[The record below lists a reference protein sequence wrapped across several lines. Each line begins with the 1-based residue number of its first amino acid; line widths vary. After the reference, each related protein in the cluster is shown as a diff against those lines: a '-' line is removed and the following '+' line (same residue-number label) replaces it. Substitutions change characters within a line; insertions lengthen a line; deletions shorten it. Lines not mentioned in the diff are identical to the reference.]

1 MKSAAKAGRGRAGKA
16 APGKSKVAKKAVKKA
31 AKKPVTKP
39 APKPAKPARKPVEQ
53 VAPPEAKASAE
64 LRIEQFVHAYF
75 ACNLVGR
82 TAAIAVGYS
91 PDSARTIASQLLAR
105 EDVQAMIRERQA
117 EVLQEFDDQA
127 KWVRDRLK
135 GMAGADAREV
145 SELYLVACRYCWG
158 DDHRYHRRSHEREN
172 AYQDWLKDEAD
183 KARLEP
189 APPPVPFDE
198 MGGVGYTTN
207 RDPHP
212 ACPACDGRGERL
224 TVFKDTRDLSPEGQL
239 IYAGVKVTQHGLEV
253 RTHDQRAALIDYGK
267 HLGMFGKKVELTGKD
282 GGPVKHEHDISQMF
296 AELEGSET
304 GIGPSKPL
312 PGG

>member
-16 APGKSKVAKKAVKKA
+16 APGKSKVAEKAVKKTA
-31 AKKPVTKP
+31 KKVVRKAAKPAKKP
-39 APKPAKPARKPVEQ
+39 AAQ
-53 VAPPEAKASAE
+53 VGPPEAKASAE

-117 EVLQEFDDQA
+117 AVLQEFDEQA
-127 KWVRDRLK
+127 KWFRDRLM

-145 SELYLVACRYCWG
+145 SELHLVACRYCWG
-158 DDHRYHRRSHEREN
+158 DNHRYHRRSHEREN
-172 AYQDWLKDEAD
+172 AYLDWLKDEAD
-183 KARLEP
+183 KAKLDP

-198 MGGVGYTTN
+198 LGGVGYTTN

-224 TVFKDTRDLSPEGQL
+224 PVFKDTRDLSPEGRM
-239 IYAGVKVTQHGLEV
+239 IFAGVKVTQHGLEV
-253 RTHDQRAALIDYGK
+253 KTHDQRAALIDLGK
-267 HLGMFGKKVELTGKD
+267 HLGMFSNKVELTGKD
-282 GGPVKHEHDISQMF
+282 GGPVKHEHDITQMF

-304 GIGPSKPL
+304 GIGPSSPL